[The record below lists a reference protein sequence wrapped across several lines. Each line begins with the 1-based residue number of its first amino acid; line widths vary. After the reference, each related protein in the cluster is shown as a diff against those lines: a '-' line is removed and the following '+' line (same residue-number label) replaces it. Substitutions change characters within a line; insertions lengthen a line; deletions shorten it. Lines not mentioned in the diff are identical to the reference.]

1 MDLSNKAPNLRK
13 KLGADGEL
21 PIDILNW
28 YKR

>member
-1 MDLSNKAPNLRK
+1 MDLSNKASNLRK
-13 KLGADGEL
+13 KLGADGES